1 MASKSK
7 LNELIQKQA
16 LGLPVYITNLRDG
29 GYSCDLTIAKQKFK
43 SEKVHSKKKAA
54 EDDVAAVAL
63 RHFTAEGSNQPANQQ
78 ASYTSRSTGNSDIKT
93 NKPAIIPTLTQRE
106 IATGYKTMKESSP
119 SNQGDKHSEQLQ
131 DYCCSQGWTEP
142 IYNLKTVGGKQASCG
157 VLVHGKLYSYD
168 NTYST
173 DETAKQETAKR
184 VLAELTNRKPVELS
198 HSSSSFPSAK
208 QSHPVTAQLTN
219 DVEKMTI
226 NSRSQPEPS
235 SNGTSPDDDKPKVS
249 DKNMLQHLCHKK
261 GLPPPEY
268 TTEYPPGTVGYISE
282 VMVDGKSFRSSVQG
296 SKKVAEAA
304 AAREAIKYLSSDATL
319 KAASP
324 APLKISG
331 KYYWWTL
338 GPSLFQI

>member
-7 LNELIQKQA
+7 LNELVQKRA
-16 LGLPVYITNLRDG
+16 LGLPVYITNSREDG
-29 GYSCDLTIAKQKFK
+29 FTCDLTIGKQKFK
-43 SEKVHSKKKAA
+43 SEQVHSKKKAA

-63 RHFTAEGSNQPANQQ
+63 CHFTAESSDQPASQQ
-78 ASYTSRSTGNSDIKT
+78 ASYTARSTGNSDIKT
-93 NKPAIIPTLTQRE
+93 NKPAVVIPTLTQRE
-106 IATGYKTMKESSP
+106 ITAHLNKTTREVSP
-119 SNQGDKHSEQLQ
+119 SNQGDKPSEQLQ

-142 IYNLKTVGGKQASCG
+142 IYNLKTVGGKQATCG

-168 NTYST
+168 DAYSS
-173 DETAKQETAKR
+173 DEAAKQETARR
-184 VLAELTNRKPVELS
+184 VLAKLTSPKLVDNTTTNN
-198 HSSSSFPSAK
+198 SFPATK
-208 QSHPVTAQLTN
+208 QSHPVTAQLSN

-226 NSRSQPEPS
+226 TNPLEQEPS
-235 SNGTSPDDDKPKVS
+235 SNGTSSSPVDDKPKVS

-304 AAREAIKYLSSDATL
+304 AAREAIKYLSSDTTL

-324 APLKISG
+324 APLKMSG
-331 KYYWWTL
+331 NC
-338 GPSLFQI
+338 